1 MVCNNK
7 RVLSL
12 ISLVFLSLITAFIL
26 LGCAGATETGNPA
39 PGFPQVEGVGDASE
53 FEFMSLCVSGQT
65 YPVQELTDM
74 FSNDITA
81 IRSVSYTEEAGND
94 AEPDTSITF
103 LPPWAPGS
111 IIVGFDDATAKLVEA
126 GLYTE
131 WDGLNQRFSL
141 KKVNLSSIGYG
152 MAFLEFSARKVHP
165 KYIAGQYKTLA
176 GVEYAEPDYNIG
188 DCSNIYPYIPDYYE
202 RGMSF
207 GDLTD
212 TARYYLFRKGDG
224 DCPSGC
230 TINDYWLFTVDEDGI
245 HYMGHYNPDESP
257 EKPEWWGIAQK
268 AINLYRTY

>member
-39 PGFPQVEGVGDASE
+39 FDITQAEEVGDSSE
-53 FEFMSLCVSGQT
+53 FELMSLCVSGQT

-81 IRSVSYTEEAGND
+81 IRAGSYTEETGND

-111 IIVGFDDATAKLVEA
+111 IIVGFDDVTARLVEA
-126 GLYTE
+126 GLYNE

-141 KKVNLSSIGYG
+141 EKANLSSIRYG

-165 KYIAGQYKTLA
+165 KYIAEQYETLS
-176 GVEYAEPDYNIG
+176 GVEYAEPDYNTG
-188 DCSNIYPYIPDYYE
+188 DCSNIYPYIPDYDGGILSGNLDG
-202 RGMSF
+202 R
-207 GDLTD
+207 T
-212 TARYYLFRKGDG
+212 RYYLFRKGDG
-224 DCPSGC
+224 DCPAGC
-230 TINDYWLFTVDEDGI
+230 TINEYWLFSADADGI
-245 HYMGHYNPDESP
+245 KYMGHYNPDESP
-257 EKPEWWGIAQK
+257 EKPDWWGIAQ
-268 AINLYRTY
+268 ASINLYRTY